1 MLYGRSSITMPYHKK
16 VNAVAVVTDNRNV
29 DFRSKLRYNNI
40 ILTFGDD
47 HMAKLSITTDQG
59 RTAVKCRL
67 SRDETVI
74 GKELDFIASCPTQ
87 FFMRPRMAGN
97 KTIIFTG
104 ADGIPMSSVLKIK
117 MNKDRYFLI
126 VAQLV
131 EMLRSAQQYGF
142 DLNRLVLDPKFM
154 LMNKQSGQI
163 FIPYMTVSKC
173 ETPNGG
179 IVRCLREVST
189 LARFTTDY
197 DFSFAD
203 NFMYFVMSMGRFSLA
218 DAEDYIRVNS
228 PRTYNDMVRLPSIQS
243 LQTIQHRSK
252 SSPTEGN
259 SGFSLFRFIYGRAAY
274 AVEETEEE
282 AITAPPPQY
291 APRQEAAPNPFA
303 PPANTAPEPVS
314 HAEENADKQE
324 DIHNIPE
331 EPPVQDIPS
340 EPPTNIH
347 EAEEHEPSDS
357 TMELD
362 AALILRPAKL
372 TRRSTEMVYSVNK
385 PVFIIGKESIKVDL
399 CIPDNRAISRVH
411 ASIVCKNSIFY
422 IIDQNSTNRTYVNG
436 VNVPPHVE
444 YRLKDGDEIKLA
456 NEFFDFKVN

>member
-1 MLYGRSSITMPYHKK
+1 
-16 VNAVAVVTDNRNV
+16 
-29 DFRSKLRYNNI
+29 
-40 ILTFGDD
+40 
-47 HMAKLSITTDQG
+47 MAKLSLTTDHG
-59 RTAVKCRL
+59 STAVKCRL
-67 SRDETVI
+67 SREETVI
-74 GKELDFIASCPTQ
+74 GKEIDFAASCPTQ
-87 FFMRPRMAGN
+87 FFMRPRMDGN

-104 ADGIPMSSVLKIK
+104 ADGIPMASALRSKI
-117 MNKDRYFLI
+117 NKDRYFLI

-154 LMNKQSGQI
+154 LMNKQNGQI

-189 LARFTTDY
+189 LAKFTSDY

-228 PRTYNDMVRLPSIQS
+228 PRTYNDLVRLPSIPS
-243 LQTIQHRSK
+243 LQTIQHHTGGAASV
-252 SSPTEGN
+252 PE
-259 SGFSLFRFIYGRAAY
+259 GFSLMRFIFGKAA
-274 AVEETEEE
+274 VPVVIPEEE
-282 AITAPPPQY
+282 MEAPDIPEPTIK
-291 APRQEAAPNPFA
+291 PRKQESPFA
-303 PPANTAPEPVS
+303 PPKR
-314 HAEENADKQE
+314 EEEDLPQEEEIPDIPQEETHDQE
-324 DIHNIPE
+324 DIPE
-331 EPPVQDIPS
+331 QVS
-340 EPPTNIH
+340 EESQTV
-347 EAEEHEPSDS
+347 EHEPSDY

-372 TRRSTEMVYSVNK
+372 TRRSTEAVYSVNK

-411 ASIVCKNSIFY
+411 AHIVCKNGIFY
-422 IIDQNSTNRTYVNG
+422 IIDCNSTNRTYVNG

-444 YRLKDGDEIKLA
+444 YRLSDGDEIRLA
-456 NEFFDFKVN
+456 NEFFDFRAN